1 MCRTTFV
8 VHMTH
13 CQTFHQK
20 SFSPVQNGGEGC
32 GGRIGDAHMHLK
44 TTSLKLLP
52 WQPEV
57 KKSLFQFL
65 LLDNTLKMETSIR

>member
-1 MCRTTFV
+1 
-8 VHMTH
+8 
-13 CQTFHQK
+13 
-20 SFSPVQNGGEGC
+20 
-32 GGRIGDAHMHLK
+32 MHLK